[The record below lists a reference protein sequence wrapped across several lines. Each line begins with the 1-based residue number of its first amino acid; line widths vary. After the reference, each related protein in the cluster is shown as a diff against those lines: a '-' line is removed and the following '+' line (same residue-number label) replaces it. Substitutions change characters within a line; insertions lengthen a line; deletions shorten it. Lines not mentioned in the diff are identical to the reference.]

1 MFAEQ
6 REGSARRER
15 SALGMTRLP
24 HVAID
29 GPAGS
34 GKTTVAHALARRL
47 GILYLDTGAMYRAV
61 ALAALRARVDPA
73 DREAVAALARA
84 DPIHAEVDAA
94 VPLGFRIFAGATE
107 LGDELYGNDVSRVV
121 SIVAA
126 QPQIRSYL
134 VERQRKIAAERPVIM
149 AGRDIG
155 TVVLPEAPF
164 KIFLTAS
171 VPERVERRLAEL
183 RARGTD
189 VDRATLHREIVDRDR
204 LDEDRPISPL
214 RPASDA
220 IEIDST
226 GLPVE
231 AVVERIAAIVRG

>member
-1 MFAEQ
+1 
-6 REGSARRER
+6 
-15 SALGMTRLP
+15 MTRLA

-73 DREAVAALARA
+73 DRAAVLELANANPVHA
-84 DPIHAEVDAA
+84 DVDPG
-94 VPLGFRIFAGATE
+94 VPLGFRIFAGTTE

-121 SIVAA
+121 SLVAA
-126 QPQIRSYL
+126 QPEIRRHL
-134 VERQRKIAAERPVIM
+134 VERQREIAAARPVIM

-155 TVVLPEAPF
+155 TVVLPDAPF

-171 VPERVERRLAEL
+171 VAERVERRLAEL
-183 RARGTD
+183 VARGAA
-189 VDRATLHREIVDRDR
+189 VDRGSLRAEILERDR
-204 LDEDRPISPL
+204 LDEGRPISPL
-214 RPASDA
+214 RAATDA
-220 IEIDST
+220 IHIDST
-226 GLPVE
+226 GLSVE
-231 AVVERIAAIVRG
+231 AVVERIATIVQA